1 VRRTFRLAAFA
12 GLLITFVIASPARA
26 QPDFY
31 KGKTVTVIVGA
42 RATGSLSITA
52 QIVTR
57 HLGRHIP
64 GNPTVVLR
72 QMPGAAHL
80 NATNHVFNV
89 AEADGLTIL
98 AANPPVA
105 MAQLLKLPAVRFDV
119 RQFEWLGSTG
129 AEAAILAIRPDL
141 PYRTFADL
149 RNARQELIAGTTGPG
164 SNAHDVPLLLSEFAG
179 VKFKLVAG
187 YAANADIHL
196 ALERKEVDSWTSMA
210 TTMRLAAE
218 QGIIRPLVRSS
229 RAPVPGLNHL
239 PVDEDLA
246 TNELGRSLMM
256 IRGTPLAIGRPL
268 AVRPGTPADRV
279 AMLRAALAAVVDD
292 PRFQADVKAAQ
303 IDTYYITAQEVIQ
316 RFVAMMNQTPDV
328 LEAMVKYIKVPD

>member
-1 VRRTFRLAAFA
+1 MRGKLRSTVLA
-12 GLLITFVIASPARA
+12 GLLIVLAASSSAVA
-26 QPDFY
+26 QSDFY
-31 KGKTVTVIVGA
+31 KGKTIAVIVGA

-98 AANPPVA
+98 AANPPIA
-105 MAQLLKLPAVRFDV
+105 MAELLKLPAVRFDV

-164 SNAHDVPLLLSEFAG
+164 SNAHDVPLLLSE
-179 VKFKLVAG
+179 
-187 YAANADIHL
+187 
-196 ALERKEVDSWTSMA
+196 
-210 TTMRLAAE
+210 
-218 QGIIRPLVRSS
+218 
-229 RAPVPGLNHL
+229 
-239 PVDEDLA
+239 
-246 TNELGRSLMM
+246 
-256 IRGTPLAIGRPL
+256 
-268 AVRPGTPADRV
+268 
-279 AMLRAALAAVVDD
+279 
-292 PRFQADVKAAQ
+292 
-303 IDTYYITAQEVIQ
+303 
-316 RFVAMMNQTPDV
+316 
-328 LEAMVKYIKVPD
+328 